1 MTLQMN
7 YSGLHTLISGGQTGA
22 DQGGLLAAWRMG
34 VKTGGQAPACYK
46 IQGGHN
52 PLLEI
57 LGLTAAGDF
66 ASRTR
71 VNIKS
76 SDGTVII
83 ANDLNSPGMVL
94 TRSSAKL
101 FEKPFLQLEISNLV
115 RLSLLGPR
123 NGTDQVLDEIMQL
136 GHVLKDFI
144 ILHRIGT
151 LNVAGN
157 RELQHTGTPYG
168 TLVITSIADWVV
180 GLALDLLEI
189 DDLLIFK
196 KDLV

>member
-1 MTLQMN
+1 MN
-7 YSGLHTLISGGQTGA
+7 YSGLHTIISGGQTGA

-71 VNIKS
+71 VNIKA

-83 ANDLNSPGMVL
+83 ANNLNSPGTVL
-94 TRSSAKL
+94 TRTCAKQL
-101 FEKPFLQLEISNLV
+101 EKPLLQLDISSLV
-115 RLSLLGPR
+115 ELSLLGPQ
-123 NGTDQVLDEIMQL
+123 NGTDPVLDEIMQH
-136 GHVLKDFI
+136 GQVLKDFI
-144 ILHRIGT
+144 VHHGIGT

-168 TLVITSIADWVV
+168 TLVITSISDWIV

-189 DDLLIFK
+189 DDLLVFK